1 MAIGTGVGM
10 ALAAGIGGVSTLMGS
25 RSQSSA
31 VRDSSRIEQ
40 DALRR
45 AENAAREERDY
56 NRRRDEERQAYERG
70 FAEDERGYRRG
81 QFADYQGRLAPFRDV
96 GVNAL
101 PRLSRAANTGLSG
114 AQMGMAGGGGPM
126 VRIQAP
132 PERGG
137 GIREVP
143 AAHVDRF
150 LAAGGKVVQ

>member
-96 GVNAL
+96 GVN
-101 PRLSRAANTGLSG
+101 
-114 AQMGMAGGGGPM
+114 GGPM

>member
-1 MAIGTGVGM
+1 MPPVIAAAAI
-10 ALAAGIGGVSTLMGS
+10 AAGATIYGTRQQSNAHRDAS
-25 RSQSSA
+25 RM
-31 VRDSSRIEQ
+31 EQ
-40 DALRR
+40 DSFRR
-45 AENAAREERDY
+45 AEDAAREDRDY
-56 NRRRDEERQAYERG
+56 NRRRDEERQGYDRR
-70 FAEDERGYRRG
+70 FAEDERSYRRG

-114 AQMGMAGGGGPM
+114 AQMGMAGGGGQM

-132 PERGG
+132 LERGG

-143 AAHVDRF
+143 AALADRF